1 MVVDLPEGRLLHFV
15 TLTDMAEQ
23 DLQIKVAIASRF
35 ENIDL
40 VDAVME
46 ASMRHFGF
54 DEETVERLGLAIR
67 EAVANGMR
75 HGNKQDP
82 TKKVELCCDLKQD
95 VMALRITDEGSG
107 FDVDAVPDPLA
118 TDNLFNSSGRGI
130 LLMRAFMDEVD
141 FKFDSRGATQ
151 VTLKK
156 RLPSSASDSGSKE
169 VES

>member
-15 TLTDMAEQ
+15 NLTDMAEQ
-23 DLQIKVAIASRF
+23 VLQIKVAIASRF

-40 VDAVME
+40 VDVVME

-67 EAVANGMR
+67 EAVANGVR
-75 HGNKQDP
+75 HGNQQDP

-95 VMALRITDEGSG
+95 VMALRITDEGRG

-118 TDNLFNSSGRGI
+118 TDNLFNPSGRGI

-141 FKFDSRGATQ
+141 FKFDSQGATQ